1 MEIIKIS
8 TDKIE
13 ELFLFM
19 NWFKEN
25 DLIKYKYGKN
35 KNDNFHALFFT
46 LGLISMSTFNR
57 RLKSFSIVHKNSI
70 TFEKINQSQFL

>member
-19 NWFKEN
+19 NWFKGN
-25 DLIKYKYGKN
+25 DLIKYKYGLSKD
-35 KNDNFHALFFT
+35 DNFHTLFFT
-46 LGLISMSTFNR
+46 LGLISLSTFNR

-70 TFEKINQSQFL
+70 TVAKIEQSQFL

>member
-19 NWFKEN
+19 NWFKVN
-25 DLIKYKYGKN
+25 DLIKYQYTPSKN
-35 KNDNFHALFFT
+35 ENFHTLFFT
-46 LGLISMSTFNR
+46 LGLISLSTFNR
-57 RLKSFSIVHKNSI
+57 RLKSFSIIHKNSI
-70 TFEKINQSQFL
+70 TVTKIEQSRF